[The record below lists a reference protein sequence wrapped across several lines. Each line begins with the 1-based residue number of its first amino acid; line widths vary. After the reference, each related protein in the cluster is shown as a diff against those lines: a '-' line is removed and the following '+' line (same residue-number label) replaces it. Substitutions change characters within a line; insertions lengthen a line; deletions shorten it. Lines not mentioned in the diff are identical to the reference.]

1 MTPIQ
6 IKICGVTNARDAK
19 TCVALGA
26 QMIGLNF
33 YPQSP
38 RYIEPKVARQ
48 IVEALPTHV
57 DAVGVFVSGNADEI
71 RRTANA
77 AAVDCV
83 QLHGD
88 FSPELA
94 RELADEFRVIRV
106 FSTHPQFRPEDVTL
120 FPHCDVLVDAHHPE
134 LRGGTGQ
141 TCDWSAARAT
151 LRFSRFLILSGG
163 LNPKNV
169 AGAIKAVTP
178 HAVDVCSGVESAPG
192 VKDRGAINDFIAAV
206 RAAEHSLTATSVSG
220 W

>member
-94 RELADEFRVIRV
+94 RRLADEFRVIRV

-192 VKDRGAINDFIAAV
+192 VKDRSAINDFIAAV